1 MFRSRVKQRVLFGF
15 SRSRRGPIVE
25 AAPQKRRCLL
35 RSVSRGVALWFL
47 GSLCL
52 GLLPARPADAQP
64 CYTCRTERCPRNA
77 NLKLWCGSGPDPL
90 AAESPAAPSPAAVSK
105 PSSPPRAPAPAPA
118 PAPAHSDAVKPP
130 APAPLPSHLPA
141 RPVRRPP
148 AAPVR
153 PSTAPVPST
162 IPEPPKPPVDLRT
175 PPAFEAPRT
184 ATQPTEQGR
193 RPAPVPTAPGV
204 PDHTPG
210 RTQSEP
216 ARPSAPLYYAVDIL
230 SEPSDAWVRLR
241 DGSGPVLGRTPLRQ
255 LRLMPGAYTLHV
267 SREGFEPKSLD
278 VLVRRTGDSFQ
289 VRLSASVPALAENPS
304 PAAPPPALAPTY
316 PPDPLAISP
325 APTVV
330 EAPAAPQ
337 VTRPR
342 WYSPARLAIGSVVV
356 LAGIV
361 TSGFGIH
368 ALAIDGTCAQTLPS
382 DAELCQAR
390 YRTGQVGT
398 GLLAAGLSAAVIGT
412 VLMVIP
418 NRRPS
423 ADRASRLPL
432 SLRWASLS
440 R

>member
-1 MFRSRVKQRVLFGF
+1 MFRTRVRQRVRFGF
-15 SRSRRGPIVE
+15 PRSSQGPIVE
-25 AAPQKRRCLL
+25 AAPHKRRCLL
-35 RSVSRGVALWFL
+35 RSASQAVALWFL
-47 GSLCL
+47 CSLCL

-90 AAESPAAPSPAAVSK
+90 AAESPAIPSPAAASK
-105 PSSPPRAPAPAPA
+105 PSPPPYAPTPA

-130 APAPLPSHLPA
+130 APASLPSHPPA

-148 AAPVR
+148 AVPVR

-175 PPAFEAPRT
+175 PPAFDVPRT

-204 PDHTPG
+204 PDRAPG
-210 RTQSEP
+210 MTQSEP
-216 ARPSAPLYYAVDIL
+216 ARPTAPLYHAVDIL
-230 SEPSDAWVRLR
+230 SEPSDVWVRLR

-255 LRLMPGAYTLHV
+255 LRLMPGAYTLHF
-267 SREGFEPKSLD
+267 SREGYEPKTLD

-289 VRLSASVPALAENPS
+289 ARLSASVPALAENPS
-304 PAAPPPALAPTY
+304 PAALPAAPPPTY
-316 PPDPLAISP
+316 PPDPLAVSP

-342 WYSPARLAIGSVVV
+342 SYSPARLAIGSVVV

-361 TSGFGIH
+361 TSGFGIN
-368 ALAIDGTCAQTLPS
+368 ALAIDGTCARTLPS

-390 YRTGQVGT
+390 YGTGQVGA

-423 ADRASRLPL
+423 ADRASRLPP
-432 SLRWASLS
+432 SLRWARLS